1 MTRPDCGAR
10 ALFSNHNTEIKDLIS
25 AFCAA
30 HPARLEEL
38 SVIDRLWRSD
48 ADMTARSTVPAHVTA
63 SAVLLQD
70 GKVLMV
76 EHLTLGKL
84 LFPGGHIDAGEM
96 PPDAAARELSE
107 ETGLAAQL
115 QDRLP
120 IDIDV
125 HGIPENR
132 KKNEPAHIHIDLRY
146 LFANPTGALLA
157 NPHEISALSWVLPN
171 ALPPA
176 MRRGLDCLDHSTCT
190 LVHELSPEE
199 TASLAIS
206 RSQAARGEFAS
217 DDDVRAVW
225 AKHDLKG

>member
-1 MTRPDCGAR
+1 M
-10 ALFSNHNTEIKDLIS
+10 FSKQNTEIKDLIS

-63 SAVLLQD
+63 SA
-70 GKVLMV
+70 
-76 EHLTLGKL
+76 
-84 LFPGGHIDAGEM
+84 
-96 PPDAAARELSE
+96 
-107 ETGLAAQL
+107 AQL

-125 HGIPENR
+125 HGIPESR

-146 LFANPTGALLA
+146 LFASPSGALLA
-157 NPHEISALSWVLPN
+157 NPDEVSALSWVSPD

-176 MRRGLDCLDHSTCT
+176 MRRGLDCLSHSNGTGLGC
-190 LVHELSPEE
+190 HY
-199 TASLAIS
+199 TA
-206 RSQAARGEFAS
+206 AS
-217 DDDVRAVW
+217 TSNIRKLLGRIDNHMDIFVP
-225 AKHDLKG
+225 